1 MEKVLNMNWLEQLA
15 LLIVL
20 GVVGVAAYVT
30 NWALKLKKSAEL
42 KAGIEAQKRMEVE
55 LKHEINNKDIHD
67 LVDESNKRHG
77 RG

>member
-1 MEKVLNMNWLEQLA
+1 MNWLEQLA

-42 KAGIEAQKRMEVE
+42 KANIEAQKRMEVE
-55 LKHEINNKDIHD
+55 LKHEINNKNIHD

>member
-1 MEKVLNMNWLEQLA
+1 MNWLEQLA

-30 NWALKLKKSAEL
+30 NWALRLKKSAEL
-42 KAGIEAQKRMEVE
+42 KAEVEAQKRMEVE
-55 LKHEINNKDIHD
+55 LRNEINNKNIHD